1 MAVFLLLVFAALLFV
16 NPPQSDKLWYRAES
30 HRRSLRKWFAKQP

>member
-16 NPPQSDKLWYRAES
+16 NPPQEDELWN
-30 HRRSLRKWFAKQP
+30 HRDLHGRSLRKWFAKQP